1 MKNFKEISAVIVDD
15 EQNSREKAFNIIKSH
30 FEDIHLETAD
40 NVKSGIEAIKRTNPQ
55 IVFLDIDMPD
65 GTGFDLLNGLDFH
78 DFKVIFI
85 TAHQEHAL
93 KAIKFS
99 ALDYILKPYNPNDL
113 INAVNGALNEIET
126 ENNQLKIETFLTNFQ
141 EENNKPKKL
150 VLNTSDN
157 IYIVDIENIIRCEA
171 DNNYTSFYTSDNK
184 KIVMSKTL
192 KEYESLL
199 PHTDFIRIH
208 RSHLININF
217 LDRFEKKNSGR
228 VIMKDKSIVP
238 VSTRKKEQLLQM
250 INQLK

>member
-1 MKNFKEISAVIVDD
+1 MMNKNQKTKLLILLVVILVLLIL
-15 EQNSREKAFNIIKSH
+15 K
-30 FEDIHLETAD
+30 L
-40 NVKSGIEAIKRTNPQ
+40 
-55 IVFLDIDMPD
+55 LMPD
-65 GTGFDLLNGLDFH
+65 GTGFDLLNGLSTH
-78 DFKVIFI
+78 NFKVIFI

-99 ALDYILKPYNPNDL
+99 ALDYILKPYTSEEL
-113 INAVNGALNEIET
+113 INATNSALNEIET

-157 IYIVDIENIIRCEA
+157 IYIVDIDNIIRCEA

-199 PHTDFIRIH
+199 PQSHFIRIH

-217 LDRFEKKNSGR
+217 LDRFEKKNSGK
-228 VIMKDKSIVP
+228 VIMKDKSTVP
-238 VSTRKKEQLLQM
+238 VSTRKKEQLLKM
-250 INQLK
+250 LNQLK